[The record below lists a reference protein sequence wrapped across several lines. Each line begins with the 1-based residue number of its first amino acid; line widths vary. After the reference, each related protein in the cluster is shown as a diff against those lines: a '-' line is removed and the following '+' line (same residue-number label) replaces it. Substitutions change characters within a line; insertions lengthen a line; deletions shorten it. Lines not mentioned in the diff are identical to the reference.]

1 MAVINKEIQYMAL
14 PLAIHRGNP
23 FPSDDSEVWYDKSA
37 METYA
42 QTSPVAYVGQF
53 LVYVNEEG
61 GTVEAYVIQNTA
73 GALTKLASTTASGDL
88 TEDVLELQGK
98 VAALE
103 AAIGSKGEESEVV
116 ATNLWDAVEE
126 IKVAYETADTS
137 LTQNLTENYY
147 KKTET
152 DSKIDEKIA
161 TAISSTYKPAGSVEF
176 ASLPALAATE
186 EGKVYNLLDAF
197 TTTEDF
203 VEGAG
208 NKYPIGTNVVC
219 VDVGDESY
227 KWDVLAGFVD
237 LSAYEQTASVTEK
250 LNNKVDKVPGSS
262 LVEDTLIEKLRNLD
276 ASLETKVDKVGGS
289 SLVEDTLIEKL
300 RSLADIKST
309 SAEFTVTPEGQLS
322 IQAIDQNKIT
332 GLPDAL
338 AEKLSGI
345 KLGNVLLKDADGVVT
360 IPIATADQIGV
371 VKGTNAENGVTVAHD
386 GTMSVNSVNISKL
399 VQDEG
404 DILVLDGGMATP
416 TAV

>member
-1 MAVINKEIQYMAL
+1 MAVINKVVQYMAL

-61 GTVEAYVIQNTA
+61 GTIEAYVIQNTA
-73 GALTKLASTTASGDL
+73 GALTKLAATTSSGDL

-103 AAIGSKGEESEVV
+103 TAVGSKGAESSIV
-116 ATNLWDAVEE
+116 ATDLWAAIEE
-126 IKVAYETADTS
+126 IKAAYEAADLAINSDLDT
-137 LTQNLTENYY
+137 NYY
-147 KKTET
+147 DKTAT
-152 DSKIDEKIA
+152 NAKIDEKIA
-161 TAISSTYKPAGSVEF
+161 TAISTTYKAAGSVEF
-176 ASLPALAATE
+176 AALPALAKTE
-186 EGKVYNLLDAF
+186 EGKVYNVLDAF

-208 NKYPIGTNVVC
+208 SKYPVGANVVC
-219 VDVGDESY
+219 VDVGDGVY

-237 LSAYEQTASVTEK
+237 LSAYEQTASVDEK
-250 LNNKVDKVPGSS
+250 LNNKVDKIPGSS

-276 ASLETKVDKVGGS
+276 ASLEGKVDKVEGS

-300 RSLADIKST
+300 RGLADIKST
-309 SAEFTVTPEGQLS
+309 SAEFVVTPEGQLS

-345 KLGNVLLKDADGVVT
+345 KLGNVLLEDADGVVT

-399 VQDEG
+399 VQDED